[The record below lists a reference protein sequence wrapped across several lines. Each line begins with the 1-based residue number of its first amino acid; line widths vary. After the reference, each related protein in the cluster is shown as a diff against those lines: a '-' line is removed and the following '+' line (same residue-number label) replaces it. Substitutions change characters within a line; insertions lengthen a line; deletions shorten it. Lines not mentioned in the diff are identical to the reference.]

1 MDSRFDAREVLFA
14 DREEAGHQLAP
25 VLKRFGTERP
35 VVLGIPRGGVPVA
48 AAIATELGAELDV
61 IVARKLGAPGSP
73 ELAIGAVTANG
84 GQFVDERMI
93 WELGVRPEYLER
105 EILRKMEE
113 ARHREELCRGSNHHV
128 ALEDRTVIIADDGL
142 ATGSTM
148 RAAVRSVRQRR
159 PRRLVVA
166 VPVGSTRA
174 VEDLRAE
181 ADDVICPHQPEPF
194 WAVGYYYHHFE
205 PVEDDE
211 VTRILAT
218 YREAQAAG
226 AKT

>member
-1 MDSRFDAREVLFA
+1 MDSRYDERRGLFA
-14 DREEAGHQLAP
+14 NREEAGIKLAP
-25 VLKRFGTERP
+25 LLKRFGTERP

-48 AAIATELGAELDV
+48 AVLARELGAELDV

-84 GQFVDERMI
+84 GRFVNEQMI
-93 WELGVRPEYLER
+93 SELGVSSEYLER

-113 ARHREELCRGSNHHV
+113 ARQREQLCRGSNHHIS
-128 ALEDRTVIIADDGL
+128 LEARTVIIADDGL

-148 RAAVRSVRQRR
+148 RAAVRSVKQRR
-159 PRRLVVA
+159 PRRIVVA
-166 VPVGSTRA
+166 VPVGSTTA

-181 ADDVICPHQPEPF
+181 ADEVICPHQPEPF
-194 WAVGYYYHHFE
+194 WAVGYYYQHFE

-226 AKT
+226 AEA